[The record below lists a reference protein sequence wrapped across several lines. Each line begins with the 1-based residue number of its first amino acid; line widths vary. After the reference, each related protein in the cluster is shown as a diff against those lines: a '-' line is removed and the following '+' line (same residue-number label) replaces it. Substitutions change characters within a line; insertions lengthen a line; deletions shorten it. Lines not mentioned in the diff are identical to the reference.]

1 MLGAFAE
8 TSAAAVPQRSSCAA
22 AQLLPCCQRHFVL
35 SLRKPHNKFHGIQN
49 WVSKGSYKTR
59 IWFSQKGRSAG
70 FYVSSE
76 LLGFGVLFPAS
87 QSVTVFLRQFQL
99 RPIRELS
106 DFPIRRSRHFYFFTV
121 DGSILLPSGES
132 ELWRRLVEVFT
143 STLYLLCVSVLFY
156 FQY

>member
-8 TSAAAVPQRSSCAA
+8 TSAAAAV
-22 AQLLPCCQRHFVL
+22 LPRHFVL
-35 SLRKPHNKFHGIQN
+35 SPRKPHNKFHGIQN

-76 LLGFGVLFPAS
+76 LLGLGVLFPAS

-99 RPIRELS
+99 ATALCTCRLQHELLRAIPILFHLWLGCCANVSESRE
-106 DFPIRRSRHFYFFTV
+106 PPY
-121 DGSILLPSGES
+121 
-132 ELWRRLVEVFT
+132 
-143 STLYLLCVSVLFY
+143 STLREPWPPRCHLRSALSPRHGLLWLLDRGQSSR
-156 FQY
+156 